1 MESLNGAKIH
11 QFAKIE
17 TSDKYK
23 EVTHYERI
31 HQTATSRY
39 IQDFANISVQRNFN
53 RSENVAFWYKP
64 ASRKQDGKRDTWA
77 KHPLTGL
84 FRTAHPQIYYG
95 DISSKDHYGR
105 YKKHTL
111 LFFVFNIDRT
121 KLAIIEYPNFYPY
134 DLELC
139 VNVQVLQIKKYF
151 GI

>member
-1 MESLNGAKIH
+1 MNNLNGANIH

-23 EVTHYERI
+23 EVTHFEKI
-31 HQTATSRY
+31 HQTANSRH
-39 IQDFANISVQRNFN
+39 ILDFANISVQRNFN

-64 ASRKQDGKRDTWA
+64 APRKADGTRA
-77 KHPLTGL
+77 KWGEVLTGL

-111 LFFVFNIDRT
+111 LFFVFNTDRT
-121 KLAIIEYPNFYPY
+121 KLAIVEYPNYYPM
-134 DLELC
+134 DVPLAITMIAIE
-139 VNVQVLQIKKYF
+139 IKRYF
-151 GI
+151 GLQ